1 MEIELVEIRDF
12 LAQRPPFDAL
22 PEEQLNQLPK
32 SLEIRYLRRGS
43 LFPPAD
49 TTQGFIYILRSG
61 AIELRDDEDNLVEKL
76 AEGGLYTTDCQ
87 LIDFSRASHGLAVED
102 SLIYQ
107 LPCYVLKTLRKTEP
121 AFDRHFAESIRD
133 RLKQAVRTLQ
143 DYGDEKN
150 CVAEMTVEVS
160 DLIKKTPV
168 TIDINSTIRQAAEL
182 MSDKNVSSVM
192 ILKGT
197 QLAGVITDRDLRK
210 RCIAAG
216 VSVDQ
221 PVSQIMTTNL
231 ETIQEGTMAI
241 QALMTMT
248 RLHVHHLPVKRGD
261 EVVGMLTATDLARH
275 QSTNSAYLA
284 SDIRKAAT
292 VEDLAHVSE
301 RLPDLQFH
309 LANSNASALHI
320 GEAISSITDSLT
332 ARLIEMAEAE
342 LGPPPVRY
350 VWLCGGSQARGEQTS
365 HSDQDNAMLISDEM
379 KAEHADYF
387 ERLSNRVSD
396 GLNACG
402 FIYCP
407 GDAMATNPKWRQTL
421 QIWRKY
427 FNAWINKPEPMALML
442 SSIFFDLRPI
452 YGEVELF
459 NELQSDILS
468 KTRGNGI
475 FTAYMAANAL
485 HHRPPLGFFRTF
497 VLIHDGKHDDTFDIK
512 HRGIVPITDIAR
524 VFALD
529 QGLTPV
535 NTTERL
541 EAAAETTVLSRDMG
555 ENLVDALEF
564 IASIRIYHQ
573 AEQIRKGLKPDN
585 YLSPEELS
593 DLERRHLKDAF
604 RVIQEMQDAM
614 ENRYQGGRF
623 V

>member
-22 PEEQLNQLPK
+22 PEEQLDQLPK

-43 LFPPAD
+43 LFPPGDAVK
-49 TTQGFIYILRSG
+49 GYIYIIRSG
-61 AIELRDDEDNLVEKL
+61 AIELLDEEDNLIEKL
-76 AEGGLYTTDCQ
+76 AEGGIYTTDCQ
-87 LIDFSRASHGLAVED
+87 LIDFSQVSHGIAAED
-102 SLIYQ
+102 TLLYQ
-107 LPCYVLKTLRKTEP
+107 LSCDVLKALRMTEP
-121 AFDRHFAESIRD
+121 AFDRHFSESIRD
-133 RLKQAVRTLQ
+133 RLKQAVHTLQ
-143 DYGDEKN
+143 VGGETSPI
-150 CVAEMTVEVS
+150 AEMTVEVS
-160 DLIKKTPV
+160 DLIRKSPV
-168 TIDINSTIRQAAEL
+168 TIDISSTIRQAAEL
-182 MSDKNVSSVM
+182 MSAKNVSSVM
-192 ILKGT
+192 IMDGKE
-197 QLAGVITDRDLRK
+197 LAGIITDRDLRK

-216 VSVDQ
+216 VSSDR

-231 ETIQEGTMAI
+231 ETIQESTMAI

-261 EVVGMLTATDLARH
+261 SVVGMLTATDLARH
-275 QSTNSAYLA
+275 HSTNSAFLA

-292 VEDLAHVSE
+292 VEDLALVSD
-301 RLPDLQFH
+301 RLPDLQFQ

-332 ARLIEMAEAE
+332 ARLIEMAESE

-350 VWLCGGSQARGEQTS
+350 VWLCGGSQARREQTS

-379 KAEHADYF
+379 KPEHADYF
-387 ERLSNRVSD
+387 ETLAKRVSD

-402 FIYCP
+402 FVYCP
-407 GDAMATNPKWRQTL
+407 GNAMATNPKWRQTL

-427 FNAWINKPEPMALML
+427 FNTWINKPEPMALML
-442 SSIFFDLRPI
+442 SSIFFDLRPV
-452 YGEVELF
+452 YGEVEIY
-459 NELQSDILS
+459 NELRADILS

-475 FTAYMAANAL
+475 FTALMAANAL

-497 VLIHDGKHDDTFDIK
+497 VLIHGGKHDDTFDIK

-529 QGLTPV
+529 QGLPQV

-573 AEQIRKGLKPDN
+573 AEQIRKSVNPDN

-593 DLERRHLKDAF
+593 DLERKHLKDAF

-614 ENRYQGGRF
+614 ENRYQG
-623 V
+623 